1 MTEKGEKMSKFIIQG
16 GKKLEGEIKISGS
29 KNAALPIIA
38 ATVLNAGTTTLYN
51 VPDIQDVNTMFEIL
65 KKIGATIKRKNNKI
79 IINTNKVHTY
89 EIPDD
94 LMRQMRSSVILAG
107 ALIGKYHKAK
117 FSCPGGCDIGSR
129 PIDLHINAFKKLG
142 VEITEEAG
150 FIKCKANKIIGTNI
164 DLDFPSV
171 GATENIILAT
181 VLSTGTTTIN
191 NAAMEPE
198 IIDMVQFLKKMGA
211 KIQGEGTNQIIIDGV
226 EKLSGVSY
234 NIMPDRIEA
243 GTILCAVAATGG
255 NVILDNVIPEHLT
268 AVINK
273 LEETG
278 CKIEINNKKIT
289 LNAPKKLKPIDIKT
303 MTYPGFPTDLQQI
316 FATMLVKA
324 SGTSIIVENIFES
337 RYKYISELRKM
348 GAKVTVEG
356 KTAIIKGTRKINAT
370 TVVCTDLRGG
380 AALVIAG
387 LMAKGKSRVE
397 NIGYIQRGYENLENK
412 LGSLGAKIKL
422 EESN

>member
-1 MTEKGEKMSKFIIQG
+1 MKSYIIEG
-16 GKKLEGEIKISGS
+16 GKKLEGTVKISGS
-29 KNAALPIIA
+29 KNASLPILA
-38 ATVLNAGTTTLYN
+38 ATILSEKTNKLYN
-51 VPDIQDVNTMFEIL
+51 VPQIKDTKTTLEIL
-65 KKIGATIKRKNNKI
+65 KLLGCKIKQNSGKI
-79 IINTNKVHTY
+79 EINSKHITKT
-89 EIPDD
+89 EIPEH
-94 LMRQMRSSVILAG
+94 LMREMRSTVIMAG
-107 ALIGKYHKAK
+107 ALLGRFKEVT
-117 FSCPGGCDIGSR
+117 FSYPGGCDIGSR

-255 NVILDNVIPEHLT
+255 NVTLDNVMPEHLT

-278 CKIEINNKKIT
+278 CKIEIKNKKIT
-289 LNAPKKLKPIDIKT
+289 LNAPKKLKSIDIKT

-356 KTAIIKGTRKINAT
+356 KTAIIKGARKINAT

>member
-1 MTEKGEKMSKFIIQG
+1 MKSYIIEG
-16 GKKLEGEIKISGS
+16 GKKLEGTVKISGS
-29 KNAALPIIA
+29 KNASLPILA
-38 ATVLNAGTTTLYN
+38 ATILSEKTNKLYN
-51 VPDIQDVNTMFEIL
+51 VPQIKDTKTTLEIL
-65 KKIGATIKRKNNKI
+65 KLLGCKIKQNSGKI
-79 IINTNKVHTY
+79 EINSKHITKT
-89 EIPDD
+89 EIPEN
-94 LMRQMRSSVILAG
+94 LMREMRSTVIMAG
-107 ALIGKYHKAK
+107 ALLGRFKEVT
-117 FSCPGGCDIGSR
+117 FSYPGGCDIGSR
-129 PIDLHINAFKKLG
+129 PIDLHINAFKKIG

-255 NVILDNVIPEHLT
+255 NVILDNVMPEHLT

-278 CKIEINNKKIT
+278 CKIEINKKKIT
-289 LNAPKKLKPIDIKT
+289 LNAPRKLKSIDIKT

-356 KTAIIKGTRKINAT
+356 KTAIIKGARKINAT

>member
-1 MTEKGEKMSKFIIQG
+1 MASFIIEG
-16 GKKLEGEIKISGS
+16 GKRLEGEVVISGS
-29 KNAALPIIA
+29 KNASLPIIA
-38 ATVLNAGTTTLYN
+38 ASILSGKKTTLYN
-51 VPDIQDVNTMFEIL
+51 VPNIHDTQVTLKIL
-65 KKIGATIKRKNNKI
+65 KYLGCKVKKTNGKIEIDTKYIQKND
-79 IINTNKVHTY
+79 
-89 EIPDD
+89 IPDY
-94 LMRQMRSSVILAG
+94 LMREMRSTVILAG
-107 ALIGKYHKAK
+107 ALIGRFKDAS
-117 FSCPGGCDIGSR
+117 FSYPGGCDIGSR

-191 NAAMEPE
+191 HAAMELE

-289 LNAPKKLKPIDIKT
+289 LNAQKKLKPIDIKT

-412 LGSLGAKIKL
+412 LGSSGAKLKL
-422 EESN
+422 AESN

>member
-1 MTEKGEKMSKFIIQG
+1 MKSYIIEG
-16 GKKLEGEIKISGS
+16 GKKLEGTVKISGS
-29 KNAALPIIA
+29 KNASLPILA
-38 ATVLNAGTTTLYN
+38 ATILSEKTNKLYN
-51 VPDIQDVNTMFEIL
+51 VPQIKDTKTTLEIL
-65 KKIGATIKRKNNKI
+65 KLLGCKIKQNSGKI
-79 IINTNKVHTY
+79 EINSKHITKT
-89 EIPDD
+89 EIPEH
-94 LMRQMRSSVILAG
+94 LMREMRSTVIMAG
-107 ALIGKYHKAK
+107 ALLEKIKEVT
-117 FSCPGGCDIGSR
+117 FSYPGGCDIGSR

-356 KTAIIKGTRKINAT
+356 KTAIIKGARKINAT

>member
-1 MTEKGEKMSKFIIQG
+1 MKSYIIEG
-16 GKKLEGEIKISGS
+16 GKKLEGTVKISGS
-29 KNAALPIIA
+29 KNASLPILA
-38 ATVLNAGTTTLYN
+38 ATILSEKTNKLYN
-51 VPDIQDVNTMFEIL
+51 VPQIKDTKTTLEIL
-65 KKIGATIKRKNNKI
+65 KLLGCKIKQNSGKI
-79 IINTNKVHTY
+79 EINSKHITKT
-89 EIPDD
+89 EIPEH
-94 LMRQMRSSVILAG
+94 LMREMRSTVIMAG
-107 ALIGKYHKAK
+107 ALLGRFKEVT
-117 FSCPGGCDIGSR
+117 FSYPGGCDIGSR
-129 PIDLHINAFKKLG
+129 PIDLHINAFKKIG

-255 NVILDNVIPEHLT
+255 NVILDNVMPEHLT

-289 LNAPKKLKPIDIKT
+289 LNAPRKLKSIDIKT

-356 KTAIIKGTRKINAT
+356 KTAIIKGARKINAT

-412 LGSLGAKIKL
+412 LGILGAKIKL

>member
-1 MTEKGEKMSKFIIQG
+1 MKSYIIEG
-16 GKKLEGEIKISGS
+16 GKKLEGTVKISGS
-29 KNAALPIIA
+29 KNASLPILA
-38 ATVLNAGTTTLYN
+38 ATILSEKTNKLYN
-51 VPDIQDVNTMFEIL
+51 VPQIKDTKTTLEIL
-65 KKIGATIKRKNNKI
+65 KLLGCKIKQNSGKI
-79 IINTNKVHTY
+79 EINSKHITKT
-89 EIPDD
+89 EIPEH
-94 LMRQMRSSVILAG
+94 LMREMRSTVIMAG
-107 ALIGKYHKAK
+107 ALLGRFKEVT
-117 FSCPGGCDIGSR
+117 FSYPGGCDIGSR

-289 LNAPKKLKPIDIKT
+289 LNAQKKLKPIYIKT

>member
-1 MTEKGEKMSKFIIQG
+1 MASFIIEG
-16 GKKLEGEIKISGS
+16 GKRLEGEVVISGS
-29 KNAALPIIA
+29 KNASLPIIA
-38 ATVLNAGTTTLYN
+38 ASILSGKKTTLYN
-51 VPDIQDVNTMFEIL
+51 VPNIHDTQVTLKIL
-65 KKIGATIKRKNNKI
+65 KYLGCKVKKTNGKIEIDTKYIQKND
-79 IINTNKVHTY
+79 
-89 EIPDD
+89 IPDY
-94 LMRQMRSSVILAG
+94 LMREMRSTVILAG
-107 ALIGKYHKAK
+107 ALIGRFKDAS
-117 FSCPGGCDIGSR
+117 FSYPGGCDIGSR

-397 NIGYIQRGYENLENK
+397 DIGYIQRGYENLENK

>member
-1 MTEKGEKMSKFIIQG
+1 MKSYIIEG
-16 GKKLEGEIKISGS
+16 GKKLEGTVKISGS
-29 KNAALPIIA
+29 KNASLPILA
-38 ATVLNAGTTTLYN
+38 ATILSEKTNKLYN
-51 VPDIQDVNTMFEIL
+51 VPQIKDTKTTLEIL
-65 KKIGATIKRKNNKI
+65 KLLGCKIKQNSGKI
-79 IINTNKVHTY
+79 EINSKHITKT
-89 EIPDD
+89 EIPEH
-94 LMRQMRSSVILAG
+94 LMREMRSTVIMAG
-107 ALIGKYHKAK
+107 ALLGRFKEVT
-117 FSCPGGCDIGSR
+117 FSYPGGCDIGSR
-129 PIDLHINAFKKLG
+129 PIDLHINAFKKIG

-255 NVILDNVIPEHLT
+255 NVILDNVMPEHLT

-289 LNAPKKLKPIDIKT
+289 LNAPKKLKSIDIKT

-356 KTAIIKGTRKINAT
+356 KTAIIKGARKINAT

-412 LGSLGAKIKL
+412 LSSLGAKIKL